1 MKNFYTK
8 FINHLKENMP
18 VYVMIFVMF
27 LAFCSRLNVQFDNLK
42 HFLRCIIKVVCF
54 IAFVCTT
61 VYLFYDVITTVEGE
75 NGIIKQNNTL
85 INELEAKKLRILNED
100 MPDAAKINVVRS
112 MEKNYTK
119 TLTDKEF
126 DFFMAK
132 FDEANRQQI
141 QLRGQN
147 IESWKWKIGT
157 LIALNAFFISIAK
170 FF

>member
-1 MKNFYTK
+1 
-8 FINHLKENMP
+8 MP

-42 HFLRCIIKVVCF
+42 HLLRCIIKVACF

-75 NGIIKQNNTL
+75 NGIIKQNNKR
-85 INELEAKKLRILNED
+85 IKELDDKKSVILDEY
-100 MPDAAKINVVRS
+100 MPDAAKTEIQRS
-112 MEKNYTK
+112 LEKTYAK
-119 TLTDKEF
+119 TWTDKEF
-126 DFFMAK
+126 DFFIAK
-132 FDEANRQQI
+132 LDEASNEQI
-141 QLRGQN
+141 QLRN
-147 IESWKWKIGT
+147 SSIEHWKWKIGT